1 MKKLL
6 FILAIISIT
15 SCTLLVLLLH
25 NGTIRFNYPD
35 REEFPF
41 LGIDISHHQGDI
53 RWNELRTEGISFV
66 IIKATEGEDFK
77 DTRFKTNWKKS
88 KEEGYR
94 TGAYHFYRF
103 CKSGKEQALNFIET
117 VPNQPDNLPPA
128 IDLEFGGNCKTDKS
142 KNQIVTEI
150 QEYIQMVEDHYRKR
164 VIIYA
169 TGDFYDEFLM
179 HQFVQNPVWIR
190 DVYRRPVLND
200 QRSWA
205 IWQFA
210 NRAHLSGID
219 GYVDLNVLNGRFF
232 SFFELERY

>member
-1 MKKLL
+1 
-6 FILAIISIT
+6 
-15 SCTLLVLLLH
+15 
-25 NGTIRFNYPD
+25 
-35 REEFPF
+35 
-41 LGIDISHHQGDI
+41 
-53 RWNELRTEGISFV
+53 
-66 IIKATEGEDFK
+66 
-77 DTRFKTNWKKS
+77 
-88 KEEGYR
+88 
-94 TGAYHFYRF
+94 
-103 CKSGKEQALNFIET
+103 
-117 VPNQPDNLPPA
+117 
-128 IDLEFGGNCKTDKS
+128 
-142 KNQIVTEI
+142 
-150 QEYIQMVEDHYRKR
+150 MVEDHYRKR